1 MTIQSCHSRVILLD
15 QYAGGTVTKWKH
27 MIDSGQGQISVV
39 LDTKL
44 TVQEVKHNFL
54 VRDEFGGNIVK
65 DWDMVKTN
73 DKDYKVESKKDD
85 EITSIS
91 FWLNTA

>member
-1 MTIQSCHSRVILLD
+1 
-15 QYAGGTVTKWKH
+15 